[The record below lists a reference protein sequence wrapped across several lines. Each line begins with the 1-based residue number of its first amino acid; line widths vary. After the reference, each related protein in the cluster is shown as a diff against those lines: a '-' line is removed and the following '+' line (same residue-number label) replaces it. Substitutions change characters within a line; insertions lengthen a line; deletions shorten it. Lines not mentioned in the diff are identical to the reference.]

1 MVLLRLLLRLL
12 FTRIKRLLL
21 ARRKRLATD
30 VRLLVVAVVVG
41 VVGVVAARFTRLLL
55 LLEIRLRLPQVLLG
69 GCDQPEIMLGVLIVI
84 LSRDRIAGTLRIA
97 GQLEVLLGNVRC
109 IAPDFHVRSIGLVH
123 ARQWILVMVMMKTT
137 FTAVATPHAL
147 VLPVS
152 HGLLFR
158 QPPSFAAAL
167 LPPFPF
173 IALPLSS
180 SITNVIGAHCQK
192 PRSEPPANASMQT
205 SRNLSNAALT
215 IGSAAVSHTRRHARQ
230 GFVPTRAQPINFS
243 VRTFT
248 V

>member
-1 MVLLRLLLRLL
+1 MVL
-12 FTRIKRLLL
+12 
-21 ARRKRLATD
+21 
-30 VRLLVVAVVVG
+30 
-41 VVGVVAARFTRLLL
+41 
-55 LLEIRLRLPQVLLG
+55 
-69 GCDQPEIMLGVLIVI
+69 
-84 LSRDRIAGTLRIA
+84 
-97 GQLEVLLGNVRC
+97 
-109 IAPDFHVRSIGLVH
+109 
-123 ARQWILVMVMMKTT
+123 MKTT